1 MPQIE
6 KPDDLQSIANLIRLR
21 MHDNRQKEDG
31 GKFDWELGALIERV
45 LYLTKSLPFTDKS
58 MKMSR
63 LSVNGSL
70 EKCRLRTKWSKIAV
84 CP

>member
-31 GKFDWELGALIERV
+31 GKFD
-45 LYLTKSLPFTDKS
+45 
-58 MKMSR
+58 
-63 LSVNGSL
+63 
-70 EKCRLRTKWSKIAV
+70 
-84 CP
+84 